1 MPDAASAW
9 QHALEEYRYRVDL
22 RLFAGRDRFPGWF
35 ASNIDGSR
43 DATRDFEQHFR
54 EHADRHL
61 QVWYEVV
68 FWKMFSQS
76 GLRDHTTRR
85 VIEKVTRTGKSAT
98 DLWSRCDLYTQQPS
112 RASLRSLVE
121 IIWGPHGSN
130 VAIVCVFPAFLAPD
144 RFPMVDRRV
153 AKWSSTCLA
162 RHNAA
167 DRQGPQLVAPSYP
180 KNGATVLTLS
190 DWPFIESWIQ
200 WCRHTAGKLKLRT
213 GFDWRPRDV
222 EMAVFRA
229 WGDRVERRAA
239 RVAIDQPLIELPP
252 LENSIAPQRPEP
264 DAQEQTAI
272 SDSARQSEAVMKF
285 QLSRHAEWE
294 LARRQVPRALLESVL
309 ETPEQRLA
317 QPDGKVV
324 YQSRHAFGGG
334 RMYLL
339 RAVVSLERDPP
350 VVVTVYRTS
359 KIEKY
364 WRPE

>member
-22 RLFAGRDRFPGWF
+22 RLFADRDRFPGWF
-35 ASNIDGSR
+35 ACNVDGSR
-43 DATRDFEQHFR
+43 DATRQFEQRFR
-54 EHADRHL
+54 EQADRHIE
-61 QVWYEVV
+61 VWYEVV

-76 GLRDHTTRR
+76 GRRDRTARR
-85 VIEKVTRTGKSAT
+85 VIENITSTGKSAS
-98 DLWSRCDLYTQQPS
+98 DLLCRCDLYMQHPS
-112 RASLRSLVE
+112 QASLRSLVE
-121 IIWGPHGSN
+121 IIWGPKGRA
-130 VAIVCVFPAFLAPD
+130 VAVACVFPAFLAPD
-144 RFPMVDRRV
+144 RFPMVDTRV
-153 AKWSSTCLA
+153 AKLSSACLA

-167 DRQGPQLVAPSYP
+167 DRRGPQLVAPSYP
-180 KNGATVLTLS
+180 KNRAMVLTRS
-190 DWPFIESWIQ
+190 DWPFIEFWIQ
-200 WCRHTAGKLKLRT
+200 WCRHTAAKLKSRT

-239 RVAIDQPLIELPP
+239 HVAEDHPLIELPP
-252 LENSIAPQRPEP
+252 LENSIGPQRPEP
-264 DAQEQTAI
+264 DAQEQATI
-272 SDSARQSEAVMKF
+272 GDPLRQSEAVMKF
-285 QLSRHAEWE
+285 QFSRHAEWE
-294 LARRQVPRALLESVL
+294 LARRQAPRALLESVL
-309 ETPEQRLA
+309 ETPEQRLP

-324 YQSRHAFGGG
+324 YQSRVAFEGG

-339 RAVVSLERDPP
+339 RAVLSVERNPP